1 MKNFFRFLLVFV
13 GVILFY
19 IYNNPDVVDKYKT
32 AGTSTERD
40 SSQCSD
46 STASDTDGVNVNVV
60 DSTNMKATA
69 SDSLIVDSLVVDTV
83 KPRVNVDT
91 FVYSSKY
98 AKEKLGKVDTF
109 VKKVLTPYF
118 KIEPHNDVDW
128 YMAKTAPVCS
138 HTKMVRCDHKAFYTC
153 FCISN
158 SGICGGLKLTVNLT
172 RENGPFVISKIF
184 VVVDDHKFDIT
195 SELSRQEK
203 NMFFHYVNYNIALD
217 SDKYSSL
224 AWALYNAKEA
234 KILYVDNGNPE
245 EMKISKEELDYVRH
259 GINMYIAC
267 GQCCGS
273 KL

>member
-46 STASDTDGVNVNVV
+46 STVSDTDGVNVNAV
-60 DSTNMKATA
+60 DSTNVKATA
-69 SDSLIVDSLVVDTV
+69 SDSLIADSLVVDTV

-138 HTKMVRCDHKAFYTC
+138 NTKMVRCDHKAFYTC

-158 SGICGGLKLTVNLT
+158 RGICGGLKLTVNLT

-184 VVVDDHKFDIT
+184 IVVDNKRFDIT
-195 SELSRQEK
+195 SMQSNQGK
-203 NMFFHYVNYNIALD
+203 NCIYFVNYYIDIDNEE
-217 SDKYSSL
+217 YSPL
-224 AWALYNAKEA
+224 AWALYNAKSA
-234 KILYVDNGNPE
+234 KVLYVDNGSPE
-245 EMKISKEELDYVRH
+245 EMNISREELDYVRH

-267 GQCCGS
+267 GQSFLS